1 VLWYLAGESMGVS
14 TSSGNMESSRAS
26 FSRSS
31 SSISSLHHRITI
43 IDFCLFFRSVPDPVD
58 PYLIGLSDPYPNF
71 LKHIKITKKSPCFF
85 LFFSKSG
92 ISDLLTLKK

>member
-1 VLWYLAGESMGVS
+1 VVWYLAGESMGVS

-43 IDFCLFFRSVPDPVD
+43 IDFCLFPRSVPDPVN
-58 PYLIGLSDPYPNF
+58 PY
-71 LKHIKITKKSPCFF
+71 
-85 LFFSKSG
+85 
-92 ISDLLTLKK
+92 